1 MNNNISFLEETV
13 STIGNAQ
20 HTRDI
25 TVLKNLNFRS
35 QNLNSLNIK
44 SRDNFNLKTDKFNYK
59 INFLL
64 KQNADFFLLQDI
76 RLGDYDK
83 NNFKKIFACNKFG
96 NYSII
101 LNSSKSS
108 RGVGIVIRSNL
119 DYKIIKT
126 YRSVC
131 ENILIIDLVIN
142 NFRLLLASVYG
153 PTESQYKNF
162 FQQVK
167 AKIIDLGIDYY
178 ILGGDMNCIP
188 TLTPASL
195 NQTLGNLDTFC
206 MRSLPNFQNCI
217 ELFNWTKTNFAID
230 IFRLL
235 NPDLVDFSYKP
246 FGSMRENLSR
256 IDLFLI
262 SPNLIDIIDKCEY
275 LPNKLKI
282 LDHKTV
288 VLSTKNNFKA
298 HVKTIDYNLLDIN
311 GLFESVKFNIYET
324 IIEYFDMPNKV
335 FLKECLARISIL
347 HIEKIALLN
356 SKFNQDTLVMNW
368 IKIKDATISDL
379 CSNFPPI
386 EDCYLFPSTTS
397 PEIFLDI
404 LLMNIKNSIISFQS
418 HYKSKA
424 MAYKK
429 DLKKKL
435 YNLKSLRLRNDDV
448 NSEINDIESQ
458 LSSIEDQECLALIQD
473 SKFFNIMNT
482 EKSSKPFV
490 KILKNSSNKNCLAS
504 LKDNNGC
511 IFSDLQARDKYLV
524 DHFKSKFENPFPL
537 NSNIQTFLGN
547 LSHHPLV
554 QQHKLTDIERDSI
567 EGEITNT
574 ELDLSLNTSNLTS
587 SIGPD
592 GIHIKCIKKFWAL
605 LRTPIRVAFNKM
617 IVRKK
622 TNQLMSCSKIK
633 LIEKNGDLDLTKIKS
648 LRPIANLTHLYKLF
662 SGVLVNR
669 LKKFVDKLCYKAQKG
684 YSSKYCIQEGLIYTF
699 ETINKA
705 IKTNTPL
712 AILNLDFSS
721 AFDALG
727 HEYIL
732 EAFRF
737 HNFGPYFIDFLS
749 TCLNN
754 RYGHIATSEG
764 ITENFCFNVGT
775 LQGDRPSPDIF
786 KISLNP
792 LILKIVLSNNLT
804 IPRQIPFNSDESLAE
819 ADPLAAF
826 ADDMDVFFSPTE
838 ENVEFCNSILTD
850 FGNLSGLRIN
860 RTKTKICLIGD
871 RVNNGF
877 SITCNSL
884 GFEIVDSFKMLGITF
899 DHKLERMHLNWD
911 KCFERIIK
919 IRNFWGIFGLS
930 IPGKVNVIK
939 SFFYPQLNYIGSVLN
954 VPDLFLNNVEELV
967 INFLNQ
973 GTPIAK
979 SKIFTPVS
987 KGGLGLTKPRVFLKS
1002 LDLLL
1007 FKKSLKIK
1015 DSWSSELRHATL
1027 SFNDK
1032 FYYTNNCDPNL
1043 NPILHRIIS
1052 SYKEFSTSYW
1062 LNHSNILD
1070 MRIYDNPIFTDA
1082 LNNRFNKT
1090 LFTNHTWERFG
1101 EIFSTLRVVDIIN
1114 DEYKCLDRETF
1125 QFKNNLVINVME
1137 FFRISSIFRY
1147 SLNKLSS
1154 KIEEPYLS
1162 LDDFFKKKNLKS
1174 KNFRKYL
1181 LSDDIDITKIY
1192 TTKNRY
1198 TWTDNRVVDVERE
1211 KKWLNVWNHSFLP
1224 IQIREFGFKHLNNT
1238 NKLNSHYAKLNHN
1251 ISPTCT
1257 FCEQS
1262 KLFPAQRETI
1272 KHFFIDCP
1280 TSISLA
1286 NFHFNDNFKVLNFN
1300 FSMENLLIGA
1310 PSHLPDFVIFILNI
1324 EILMINFFLYNCA
1337 RKKKIPLMMNL
1348 TCFITNYR
1356 KLFLKNGCYSR
1367 KFSKIIFDP
1376 G

>member
-1 MNNNISFLEETV
+1 MTNINFLEEKV
-13 STIGNAQ
+13 NSIGNDQ
-20 HTRDI
+20 YSRDI

-35 QNLNSLNIK
+35 QNLNSLNVTTK
-44 SRDNFNLKTDKFNYK
+44 DNFNFKTDKFNYK
-59 INFLL
+59 INFIL

-76 RLGDYDK
+76 RLGNSDK
-83 NNFKKIFACNKFG
+83 NVLKKIFSCNNFG
-96 NYSII
+96 NYSMI
-101 LNSSKSS
+101 LNSSKNN
-108 RGVGIVIRSNL
+108 RGVGILIKNSI
-119 DYKIIKT
+119 DYKIIKIL
-126 YRSVC
+126 RSEC
-131 ENILIIDLVIN
+131 QNILIIDVVIN

-153 PTESQYKNF
+153 PTESQNKHF

-167 AKIIDLGIDYY
+167 AKIIDLGIDFY

-195 NQTLGNLDTFC
+195 NQSLGNLDTFC
-206 MRSLPNFQNCI
+206 MNSLPNYQNCI

-235 NPDLVDFSYKP
+235 NPDLIDFSYIP
-246 FGSMRENLSR
+246 FGSLRENRSR
-256 IDLFLI
+256 IDHFLI

-275 LPNKLKI
+275 LPSKLKL

-288 VLSTKNNFKA
+288 ALSTKKNLRF
-298 HVKTIDYNLLDIN
+298 HVKAIDTKILDIS
-311 GLFESVKFNIYET
+311 GLFESVKYNIYET
-324 IIEYFDMPNKV
+324 IIEYFNLPNKA
-335 FLKECLARISIL
+335 FLKECLTRISIL
-347 HIEKIALLN
+347 HMEKVALLN
-356 SKFNQDTLVMNW
+356 SKFNQDSLVINW
-368 IKIKDATISDL
+368 INIKEATITDL
-379 CSNFPPI
+379 CSNFPTI
-386 EDCYLFPSTTS
+386 EDCYLFPCTTS

-424 MAYKK
+424 SAYKNE
-429 DLKKKL
+429 LKKKL
-435 YNLKSLRLRNDDV
+435 YSLKNLRYHYDDV
-448 NSEINDIESQ
+448 SSEINDIESQ
-458 LSSIEDQECLALIQD
+458 LSSFEDVECIALIQD
-473 SKFFNIMNT
+473 SKFFNILNL
-482 EKSSKPFV
+482 EKASKPFV

-504 LKDNNGC
+504 LTDNNGQR
-511 IFSDLQARDKYLV
+511 FLDLQARDKYLV

-537 NSNIQTFLGN
+537 SSNIQTFLGN
-547 LSHHPLV
+547 FRNHPLV
-554 QQHKLTDIERDSI
+554 QQHKLTDIERDSL
-567 EGEITNT
+567 EGEITDT
-574 ELDLSLNTSNLTS
+574 ELDLSLKTSNLTS

-592 GIHIKCIKKFWAL
+592 GIHIKCIKKFWSF

-617 IVRKK
+617 ITLKS
-622 TNQLMSCSKIK
+622 TNQLMRCSRIK
-633 LIEKNGDLDLTKIKS
+633 LIEKNGDLDLSKIKS

-699 ETINKA
+699 ETINKS
-705 IKTNTPL
+705 IKSNTPL
-712 AILNLDFSS
+712 AVLNLDFSS
-721 AFDALG
+721 AFDAIG

-737 HNFGPYFIDFLS
+737 HNFGPFFIDFLS

-754 RYGHIATSEG
+754 RYGHIATAEG

-792 LILKIVLSNNLT
+792 LILKIVLCEELH
-804 IPRQIPFNSDESLAE
+804 IPKEIPFNSDETSAE

-826 ADDMDVFFSPTE
+826 ADDLDVFFSPTQ
-838 ENVEFCNSILTD
+838 ENVEICNSILTD
-850 FGNLSGLRIN
+850 FGNLSGLKIN

-877 SITCNSL
+877 NISCNNL
-884 GFEIVDSFKMLGITF
+884 GFEIVDSFKMLGIIF

-911 KCFERIIK
+911 RCFEKIIK

-939 SFFYPQLNYIGSVLN
+939 TFIFPQLNYIGSVLN
-954 VPDLFLNNVEELV
+954 VPDLFLKNVEEL
-967 INFLNQ
+967 IISFLNQ

-987 KGGLGLTKPRVFLKS
+987 KGGLGLTKPRTFLKS

-1007 FKKSLKIK
+1007 FKKSLNIK
-1015 DSWSSELRHATL
+1015 DSWSSELRHAAL
-1027 SFNDK
+1027 NINDK
-1032 FYYTNNCDPNL
+1032 FYYTNNIDQNL

-1070 MRIYDNPIFTDA
+1070 MRIYDNPLFTDA
-1082 LNNRFNKT
+1082 LNNKFNRT
-1090 LFTNHTWERFG
+1090 IFTNHTWERFG
-1101 EIFSTLRVVDIIN
+1101 EILTTLRIVDIIN
-1114 DEYKCLDRETF
+1114 DEHKCLDREAF

-1137 FFRISSIFRY
+1137 FFRLSSIFRY
-1147 SLNKLSS
+1147 SLNKFSS
-1154 KIEEPYLS
+1154 KIQEPYLC
-1162 LDDFFKKKNLKS
+1162 LEDFFKKKNLKS
-1174 KNFRKYL
+1174 KIFRKYL
-1181 LSDDIDITKIY
+1181 FYDDVDIAKIY
-1192 TTKNRY
+1192 TSKSRY
-1198 TWTDNRVVDVERE
+1198 SWTDSRVVDVERE
-1211 KKWLNVWNHSFLP
+1211 KKWLNVWNHSFIP
-1224 IQIREFGFKHLNNT
+1224 IQIREFGLKHLNNT
-1238 NKLNSHYAKLNHN
+1238 NKYKCHLSKINHN
-1251 ISPTCT
+1251 ISPNCT
-1257 FCEQS
+1257 FCEQYN
-1262 KLFPAQRETI
+1262 LLPAQRETI
-1272 KHFFIDCP
+1272 KHFFIECP
-1280 TSISLA
+1280 NTISLK
-1286 NFHFNDNFKVLNFN
+1286 NNYFNNNLKVTNFN

-1310 PSHLPDFVIFILNI
+1310 PSYLPDFVIFILNI
-1324 EILMINFFLYNCA
+1324 EILMFNYFLYSCA
-1337 RKKKIPLMMNL
+1337 RKGKTPLMVNL
-1348 TCFITNYR
+1348 ICFISNYR
-1356 KLFLKNGCYSR
+1356 KLYLKNGSYSK